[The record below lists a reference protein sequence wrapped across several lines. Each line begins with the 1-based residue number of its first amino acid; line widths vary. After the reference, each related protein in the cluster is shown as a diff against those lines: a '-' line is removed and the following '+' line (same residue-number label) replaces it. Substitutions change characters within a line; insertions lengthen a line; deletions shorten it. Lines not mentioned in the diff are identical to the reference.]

1 MKFQIIK
8 DIEKSHYNELAENVL
23 GFLVFFDVFNFF
35 EKWYF
40 FFPKNY
46 SQYAQLTLKM

>member
-1 MKFQIIK
+1 MKFQIIE
-8 DIEKSHYNELAENVL
+8 DIEKYLSTMNVL
-23 GFLVFFDVFNFF
+23 GFFGIFFDVFSFF
-35 EKWYF
+35 EKSY